1 MTCVRVPWSCD
12 SESGTP
18 VAVGLQSICVDK
30 LQNRAWSRDSLPG
43 LAFLEEA
50 AAAHQERQEQRSGAS
65 TSQSRQGSAQAA
77 DSHGSAVERDVEIR
91 AIWERD
97 AWLRKGPRKVVMRV
111 SGVKTVPVSLEDYV
125 SDELRACASRCTA
138 G

>member
-1 MTCVRVPWSCD
+1 MTCIRILWSCD
-12 SESGTP
+12 SESGMP

-50 AAAHQERQEQRSGAS
+50 AAAYQERQEQHSG
-65 TSQSRQGSAQAA
+65 TGRQGSGLAA
-77 DSHGSAVERDVEIR
+77 GSHGSAVESVEIR

-97 AWLRKGPRKVVMRV
+97 AWLRKGPRKVVMRMNA
-111 SGVKTVPVSLEDYV
+111 VKTVPVSLDEYL
-125 SDELRACASRCTA
+125 SDELRTCARKCAA